1 MEGIIVGVD
10 ESTYAQTALRWAA
23 DFGVARGVP
32 VTALM
37 AWDFV
42 YQHHTDPD
50 APLDPDYDAKTAS
63 KVLDELVQRAVGENH
78 DLATLVVNDRPGPA
92 LIQAAGD
99 DAALIVVGARG
110 MGGFRGLV
118 LGSVSRYVLHAA
130 SVPVAVIRSDPANAY
145 APVVVG
151 VDGSE
156 PSRRALRWAID
167 YSRRRHVSLIAVHAW
182 VPPYNPLG
190 LWTPADLEKQAK
202 AAQHLLD
209 QELSAV
215 DQSGLVAPIDRRV
228 REAHASA
235 ALLDAGGVASMIVVG
250 SRGRG
255 QLAQALLG
263 SVSDEVSR
271 YATCPVVVVP

>member
-23 DFGVARGVP
+23 AHGAACGLP
-32 VTALM
+32 VTAVM

-42 YQHHTDPD
+42 NQHQADPD
-50 APLDPDYDAKTAS
+50 APLDPDYDANVAS
-63 KVLDELVQRAVGENH
+63 KVLAELVGRAVGDNH
-78 DLATLVVNDRPGPA
+78 HLATLAVNDRPGAA
-92 LIQAAGD
+92 LIDAAGD
-99 DAALIVVGARG
+99 DASMIVVGARG

-130 SVPVAVIRSDPANAY
+130 SVPVAVIRSDPANTY

-151 VDGSE
+151 VDGSD

-167 YSRRRHVSLIAVHAW
+167 YCRSRHVSLIVIHAW
-182 VPPYNPLG
+182 VPPYNPFG
-190 LWTPADLEKQAK
+190 LWTPAELEKHAK
-202 AAQHLLD
+202 AARRLLD
-209 QELSAV
+209 HELSAV
-215 DQSGLVAPIDRRV
+215 DQWGLVAPIDGRV

-255 QLAQALLG
+255 QLANALLG
-263 SVSDEVSR
+263 SESDQISR

>member
-23 DFGVARGVP
+23 EYGVARKLP
-32 VTALM
+32 VTAVL

-42 YQHHTDPD
+42 NQHHTDPD
-50 APLDPDYDAKTAS
+50 APLDPSYDTKAAS
-63 KVLDELVQRAVGENH
+63 KVLDELVLRAVGQTH
-78 DLATLVVNDRPGPA
+78 DITTLVVNDRPGPA
-92 LIQAAGD
+92 LIEAAGD
-99 DAALIVVGARG
+99 EASLIVVGARG

-156 PSRRALRWAID
+156 PARRALRWAID
-167 YSRRRHVSLIAVHAW
+167 YARGRHVSLIAVHAW
-182 VPPYNPLG
+182 APPYNPFG
-190 LWTPADLEKQAK
+190 VWSPADLAKQAK
-202 AAQHLLD
+202 AAQQLLD
-209 QELSAV
+209 HELSAV
-215 DQSGLVAPIDRRV
+215 DQSGLVAPIDRRI
-228 REAHASA
+228 REEHASA

-250 SRGRG
+250 SRGRA

-263 SVSDEVSR
+263 SVSDQVSR